1 MFVCVSELPSPL
13 APELNVTFHP
23 NESIADDDV
32 DAVVGFFSVGK
43 SVTEGQLEQGLCDSN
58 LEKTTLTLSTID
70 SMVCCDD
77 DYYDDDNED
86 DDDDDD
92 ASYSE
97 FYRVRQCLESLGQNS
112 CSVAVTGTKCTFLG
126 SYLGSERKCFW
137 MRRECVQVCSSSAV
151 IFFRK
156 SR

>member
-23 NESIADDDV
+23 NESIADDDE

-77 DYYDDDNED
+77 DDYYDDDNED

-112 CSVAVTGTKCTFLG
+112 
-126 SYLGSERKCFW
+126 
-137 MRRECVQVCSSSAV
+137 
-151 IFFRK
+151 
-156 SR
+156 